1 VAGRSVFTPA
11 FKHHISDNPAERC
24 PEWRGSARMKD
35 DGEAIGMMMQI
46 GALLRLNMRDLA
58 NEPMRLQVMHQIRT
72 QTDRDRLAALSLVPY
87 EPLPEE
93 LQRLVERL
101 RIKDRKGVKERTTSL
116 LP

>member
-1 VAGRSVFTPA
+1 M
-11 FKHHISDNPAERC
+11 KH
-24 PEWRGSARMKD
+24 
-35 DGEAIGMMMQI
+35 DGEAVRMMMQI

-72 QTDRDRLAALSLVPY
+72 QTERDGLAALSLVPY

-93 LQRLVERL
+93 LQRLVEQL